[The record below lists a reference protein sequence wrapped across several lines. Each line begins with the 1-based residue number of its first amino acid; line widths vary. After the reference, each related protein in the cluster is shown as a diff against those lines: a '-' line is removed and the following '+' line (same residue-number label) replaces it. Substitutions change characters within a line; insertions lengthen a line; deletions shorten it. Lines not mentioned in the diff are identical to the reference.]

1 MGKVLQIRVS
11 AVTWNED
18 LVEDYWPRLLAL
30 AGSVPVKS
38 EGRGVLELV
47 RRLDEGLRFLKWSEA
62 RRQAMGPGIREAAR
76 LKAELE
82 TALADWEPRK
92 ANTLSD
98 DLEDCLDALERAYTD

>member
-1 MGKVLQIRVS
+1 MGKVLQIRVT

-18 LVEDYWPRLLAL
+18 LVEDYWPRLLRL
-30 AGSVPVKS
+30 AASVPVKS

-47 RRLDEGLRFLKWSEA
+47 RRLDEGLHFMKWSEA
-62 RRQAMGPGIREAAR
+62 RKKAMGPGICEAAR

-82 TALADWEPRK
+82 GALADWDARK

-98 DLEDCLDALERAYTD
+98 SLEDALDALEIAYTE